1 MQLSD
6 GTVVSHRTCPA
17 NLLASITA
25 SRDAAYIS
33 ENSAAI
39 LPSAQPGGAVV
50 TRIRRVS
57 DSTEAA
63 EPGVA
68 SVLSFSGDESRILL
82 AGSTAP
88 AQNRLLMVEDWRS
101 GSTIWHIHGTNAY

>member
-6 GTVVSHRTCPA
+6 GTVVSHHTYPA

-57 DSTEAA
+57 DWTEVA
-63 EPGVA
+63 EPAVA
-68 SVLSFSGDESRILL
+68 SVLSFSGDDSRILR
-82 AGSTAP
+82 AGSTA
-88 AQNRLLMVEDWRS
+88 AGHTTLLITPDLLS
-101 GSTIWHIHGTNAY
+101 APTIPPRTD